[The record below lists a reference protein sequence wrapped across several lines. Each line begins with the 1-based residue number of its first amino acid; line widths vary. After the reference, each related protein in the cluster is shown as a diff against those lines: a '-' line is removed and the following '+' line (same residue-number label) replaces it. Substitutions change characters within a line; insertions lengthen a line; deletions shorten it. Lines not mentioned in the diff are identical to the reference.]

1 MSIPLAQLA
10 FALELRELLVHLS
23 RGKAA
28 NEERGVHGRLLPGMQ
43 PTGASAGMHVIAHLP
58 SSVDEAALVRAAAA
72 AGIGLSG
79 AAATY
84 AEDARPGL
92 VFGYATIREHE
103 IEPAL
108 ESLTRCLPSS

>member
-1 MSIPLAQLA
+1 
-10 FALELRELLVHLS
+10 
-23 RGKAA
+23 
-28 NEERGVHGRLLPGMQ
+28 MQ